1 MTCSLKHAWCA
12 RSLEFQVHGPVRFKE
27 DIAAIVVP
35 VRAPLFPPLTKSLGS
50 LCELSIGP
58 QEQYRETQVRTRGSR
73 MSQSVGSLVEKFCA
87 KFGCMV
93 DWAPRPPAGAS
104 ANASAAAGARFAGAG
119 AAAAAFAPSSS
130 YMYAAGAGPTPAGA
144 PAVDR
149 AGGGR
154 REVVD
159 RLSRA
164 LDKPE
169 EFGEWKT
176 AWNRAHGRW
185 YWCVPYRCRS
195 S

>member
-1 MTCSLKHAWCA
+1 M
-12 RSLEFQVHGPVRFKE
+12 
-27 DIAAIVVP
+27 
-35 VRAPLFPPLTKSLGS
+35 
-50 LCELSIGP
+50 
-58 QEQYRETQVRTRGSR
+58 RTRGSR

-119 AAAAAFAPSSS
+119 AAAAAAAFAPPSS

-185 YWCVPYRCRS
+185 YWCVPYTFPQFVAWSLITQPLVGAQVACENDGNEVGRPEGS
-195 S
+195 SIEMEV